1 MMNSNQI
8 RQTLRELEI
17 NPDKS
22 MGQNFLIN
30 PIAVRKIV
38 KALNQ
43 ISGNVLEIGP
53 GLGALTERLVS
64 EGYNLSA
71 IELCEPMA
79 KRLEDVFPSLK
90 IIQGDFLATNPSDIP
105 GYPFKAV
112 ISNLPYNISSQ
123 TVFSLCEPQ
132 FNSVEIAV
140 LMFQKELAERLICL
154 EGGRD
159 YGRLALMVW
168 PWFSIEKLFDLAP
181 GDFLPR
187 PKIDS
192 SVVVLKRKTEQPFT
206 RDEYVSFIKI
216 VKAAFAGRRKKVSN
230 CLTRVF
236 GKDKSF
242 AMLEAAGVNPDLR
255 AERITPEEFAE
266 ITRKAQI

>member
-1 MMNSNQI
+1 MNSTKI
-8 RQTLRELEI
+8 RQILRELDI

-38 KALNQ
+38 KALDNV
-43 ISGNVLEIGP
+43 SGNVLEIGP
-53 GLGALTERLVS
+53 GLGALTERIVG

-71 IELCEPMA
+71 IELCEPMVR
-79 KRLEDVFPSLK
+79 RLENVFPSVN
-90 IIQGDFLATNPSDIP
+90 IIQGDFLATKPSDIP
-105 GYPFKAV
+105 GYPFEAV

-123 TVFSLCEPQ
+123 AVFSLCEPHY
-132 FNSVEIAV
+132 NSVEIAV

-168 PWFSIEKLFDLAP
+168 PWFSIEKLFDLSP

-192 SVVVLKRKTEQPFT
+192 SVVVLKRKKEHPFT
-206 RDEYVSFIKI
+206 RDEYLLFIRI
-216 VKAAFAGRRKKVSN
+216 VKAAFSGRRKKVSN

-266 ITRKAQI
+266 ITRKAEI